1 MGERPAFV
9 AWLDLETAGTDEH
22 DPILEVGVVLC
33 RNEPDMPIVSERAWV
48 PRMGEAELAVVR
60 ASAPPVVA
68 DMHDHNGPWRD
79 LGAAVHDDT
88 APDLGMVDY
97 RCSEWLR
104 STCGSS
110 HVALAGSGVSHFDRR
125 FIRAQM
131 PRTDRRLTHWAY
143 DVGVVRRLLELANPD
158 AVRPLPDGG
167 KAHRALDDARDHRAE
182 WVHYSTA
189 IAEAVA

>member
-1 MGERPAFV
+1 MGNRPAFV

-48 PRMGEAELAVVR
+48 PRMCEAELGTVML
-60 ASAPPVVA
+60 SAPPIIA
-68 DMHDHNGPWRD
+68 DMHDRNGLWRH
-79 LGAAVHDDT
+79 LEAAVYDDT
-88 APDLGMVDY
+88 APNLAAIDADLA
-97 RCSEWLR
+97 EWLR

-131 PRTDRRLTHWAY
+131 PRTDRRLTYWAY
-143 DVGVVRRLLELANPD
+143 DVGVVRRLLEVVAPSM
-158 AVRPLPDGG
+158 VRPIPDGG

-189 IAEAVA
+189 IAEAAA